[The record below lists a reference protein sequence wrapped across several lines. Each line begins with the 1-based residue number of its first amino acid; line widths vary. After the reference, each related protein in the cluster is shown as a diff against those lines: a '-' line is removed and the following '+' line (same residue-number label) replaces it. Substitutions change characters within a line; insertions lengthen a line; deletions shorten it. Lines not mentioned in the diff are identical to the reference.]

1 DADLVQVQTQTGS
14 MIAVVSTLMRKNSID
29 GPRYPALGSVT
40 RWLSSQWV
48 PTVAVRGRNVKIVAF
63 RTHTLDYVTTSR
75 VIHVDGIIALVKA
88 VGFRSAS
95 NHIFG
100 VVWQTPCEE
109 KYG

>member
-1 DADLVQVQTQTGS
+1 
-14 MIAVVSTLMRKNSID
+14 M
-29 GPRYPALGSVT
+29 
-40 RWLSSQWV
+40 